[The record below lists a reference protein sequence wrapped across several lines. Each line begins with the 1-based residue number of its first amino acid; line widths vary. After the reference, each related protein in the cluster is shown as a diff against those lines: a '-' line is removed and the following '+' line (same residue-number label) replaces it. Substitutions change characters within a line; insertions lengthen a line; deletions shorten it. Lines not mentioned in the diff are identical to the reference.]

1 MDWVFSLGYFAV
13 KEHETSGL
21 FCSVAKSCSKSKRG
35 AVRKYSP
42 LSFSARASPVRQT
55 VPRRTAL
62 GNLRIAEGFVYI
74 SARCYRA
81 VDFGFYFFRLPVGGS
96 LGLGF
101 LFLWLS
107 FWFLFC
113 LFVGNLNIM

>member
-1 MDWVFSLGYFAV
+1 MYSLLPF
-13 KEHETSGL
+13 
-21 FCSVAKSCSKSKRG
+21 FPC
-35 AVRKYSP
+35 
-42 LSFSARASPVRQT
+42 ASPRKANRTPQNRAGKFADC
-55 VPRRTAL
+55 RRFC
-62 GNLRIAEGFVYI
+62 NI

-113 LFVGNLNIM
+113 LFVGNLDIM

>member
-1 MDWVFSLGYFAV
+1 MYSLLPFSPCASSTKANRTPQNRAGGFADCR
-13 KEHETSGL
+13 EFFIL
-21 FCSVAKSCSKSKRG
+21 
-35 AVRKYSP
+35 VRDVI
-42 LSFSARASPVRQT
+42 AR
-55 VPRRTAL
+55 
-62 GNLRIAEGFVYI
+62 
-74 SARCYRA
+74 
-81 VDFGFYFFRLPVGGS
+81 VDFGFCFFDACRREGVCWGFILWCSFFRLPVGGS